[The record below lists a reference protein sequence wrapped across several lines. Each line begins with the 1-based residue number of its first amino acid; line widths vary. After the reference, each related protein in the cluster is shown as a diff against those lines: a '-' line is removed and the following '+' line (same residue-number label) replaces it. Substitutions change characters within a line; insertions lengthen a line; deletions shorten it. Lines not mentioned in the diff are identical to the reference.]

1 MAHERL
7 AAMTTFK
14 VGDRVRHKYA
24 PATCVGVVVDARD
37 LDTKVL
43 VDRSDYAV
51 PQPDERW
58 IPNYNLEHEPRPVA
72 HEDSPVLVDEV
83 ESAKTLI
90 DRASRAA
97 VEVYREKVLEAFRAW
112 DMRPG
117 DTRTWHEVVMGVEIP

>member
-1 MAHERL
+1 
-7 AAMTTFK
+7 MTTFK

-58 IPNYNLEHEPRPVA
+58 IPNYNLEREPQPVA
-72 HEDSPVLVDEV
+72 HEHSPVLVDEARPGADQTV
-83 ESAKTLI
+83 AVLHMPVDERKVVLAY
-90 DRASRAA
+90 RA
-97 VEVYREKVLEAFRAW
+97 KVLEAFRAW
-112 DMRPG
+112 DMRPN
-117 DTRTWHEVVMGVEIP
+117 DTRTWHQVVMGVEIP

>member
-1 MAHERL
+1 
-7 AAMTTFK
+7 MTTFK

-24 PATCVGVVVDARD
+24 PTCVGVVVDARD
-37 LDTKVL
+37 LTKVL

-51 PQPDERW
+51 PKPDERW

-97 VEVYREKVLEAFRAW
+97 VEAYRAKVLEAFKAW
-112 DMRPG
+112 DMRPS
-117 DTRTWHEVVMGVEIP
+117 DTRTWHQVVMGVELP